1 METKR
6 RSFFKVIS
14 WRITATVT
22 TMLISFFITGAIDM
36 ALKIGVFEVFAKILL
51 QYLHERVWT
60 NVKFGFH
67 DTSKDYQI

>member
-22 TMLISFFITGAIDM
+22 TMLISFLITGALDM
-36 ALKIGVFEVFAKILL
+36 ALKIGIFEVIAKIVL
-51 QYLHERVWT
+51 QYLHERVRT
-60 NVKFGFH
+60 KVKFGLH
-67 DTSKDYQI
+67 STAKDYQI